1 MINNEAEF
9 KEKYPYLDL
18 IPTYKKKNGTQV
30 YTIKGGPVSWSSEEF
45 PLNEELFGASLERV
59 NSERKVEKEFQK
71 IYPYLH
77 PSADND
83 GKIRSIWVERKG
95 RDAEAMPSPKNRETW
110 EYTEEEFVFLNEEA
124 RKANQEGWFFC
135 TGCGVAKPDEEYSY
149 FHFAGRYCLKCK
161 EADLRAYREAINENY
176 N

>member
-1 MINNEAEF
+1 MIENEKQF
-9 KEKYPYLDL
+9 KEKLAFL
-18 IPTYKKKNGTQV
+18 ELT
-30 YTIKGGPVSWSSEEF
+30 
-45 PLNEELFGASLERV
+45 PLNNKRGEKPLFLIRAGSTSWNTKFPINDAFERRLKEENERMEIKV
-59 NSERKVEKEFQK
+59 NFQK
-71 IYPYLH
+71 KYPFLH
-77 PSADND
+77 PGVFQDKRVS
-83 GKIRSIWVERKG
+83 SLWVERNG